1 MFIFHVV
8 FWLLSVVFSIQLYQI
23 RKQQRDLYKR
33 EFLLTKR
40 MVSDNVDSQY
50 VKREID
56 QRLDN
61 LEKNVEQILKQL
73 RDERDI

>member
-61 LEKNVEQILKQL
+61 LEKNVEQILKQI

>member
-61 LEKNVEQILKQL
+61 LEKNVEKILKQL